1 MLAVLA
7 LSAALKAQQ
16 PNSVQSSPNSATPAA
31 HETLQEIVNA
41 SAAAANELK
50 QNRRLVNAL
59 EQENK
64 MLGERLSAES
74 RLTSVLRE
82 LNETRKSEADALR
95 LTLAAKNEA
104 IAAKDAVISRQD
116 QLIRD
121 LKKKRSSP
129 WKRIGDVLLG
139 VAILAVI
146 K

>member
-1 MLAVLA
+1 M
-7 LSAALKAQQ
+7 
-16 PNSVQSSPNSATPAA
+16 
-31 HETLQEIVNA
+31 NA